1 MNATAPPAPPPRP
14 PSADKL
20 GRGALLALVVHGL
33 LIAALAL
40 GVAWR
45 TSEPSGVEAELW
57 AAVPQAAAP
66 RAEPAPPPPPP
77 EPPKPRVETPPP
89 PAPDRDAEIA
99 LEKARREKEL
109 LEKKEREEEA
119 RRKKAEQDK
128 REKEQREKEAA
139 DKKKAEE
146 AKKKREEEQARRREA
161 EEAAQTEEQRK
172 KNLERLMGQVGATG
186 APGSTGTA
194 PQSAGPSA
202 GYAGR
207 LKARIKPNIV
217 YPDDPQGNP
226 TASVEVRAAPDGTI
240 LSRRLVKSSG
250 LKDWDDA
257 VLRAIDR
264 TEVLPRDVDGRVPS
278 PIVIDFRPRE

>member
-1 MNATAPPAPPPRP
+1 MNAPRPPAPPPRPPRP

-33 LIAALAL
+33 LIVALAL

-45 TSEPSGVEAELW
+45 SSEPAGVEAELW

-66 RAEPAPPPPPP
+66 RAEPAPPAPPP
-77 EPPKPRVETPPP
+77 EPPKPRVEAPPP

-99 LEKARREKEL
+99 LDKAKREKEL

-119 RRKKAEQDK
+119 KRKKAEQDK
-128 REKEQREKEAA
+128 RDKEAA
-139 DKKKAEE
+139 EKKKAEE
-146 AKKKREEEQARRREA
+146 ARKKKEEEQAKRREA
-161 EEAAQTEEQRK
+161 EEAAQAEDQRK
-172 KNLERLMGQVGATG
+172 KNLERMMGQVGATG

-194 PQSAGPSA
+194 QQSAGPSA

-250 LKDWDDA
+250 LKEWDDA

>member
-1 MNATAPPAPPPRP
+1 MNAPRPPAPPPRPPRP

-33 LIAALAL
+33 LIVALAL

-45 TSEPSGVEAELW
+45 SSEPAGVEAELW

-66 RAEPAPPPPPP
+66 RAEPAPPAPPP
-77 EPPKPRVETPPP
+77 EPPKPRVEAPPP

-99 LEKARREKEL
+99 LDKAKREKEL

-119 RRKKAEQDK
+119 KRKKAEQEK
-128 REKEQREKEAA
+128 RDKEAA
-139 DKKKAEE
+139 EKKKAEE
-146 AKKKREEEQARRREA
+146 ARKKKEEEQAKRREA
-161 EEAAQTEEQRK
+161 EEVAQAEKHREQA
-172 KNLERLMGQVGATG
+172 LERMKGLAGATG
-186 APGSTGTA
+186 TPGSTGTA
-194 PQSAGPSA
+194 QQSAGPSA

-226 TASVEVRAAPDGTI
+226 TASVEVRAAPDGTV
-240 LSRRLVKSSG
+240 LSRKLVKSSG
-250 LKDWDDA
+250 LKEWDDA